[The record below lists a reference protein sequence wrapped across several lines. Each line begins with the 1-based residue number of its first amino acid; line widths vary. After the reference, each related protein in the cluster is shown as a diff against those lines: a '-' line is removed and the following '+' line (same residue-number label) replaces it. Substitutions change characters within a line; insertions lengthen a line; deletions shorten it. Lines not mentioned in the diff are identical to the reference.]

1 LTLLVKEKLGL
12 NNFKK
17 ILDLLKKKEGFFV
30 IASLSVRKAV
40 AISLRLLRRFAPRN
54 DNQASCHCKPAFG
67 GRGNLGSRTCRF
79 VNCVG
84 ESQSRFPTL
93 WVGKCVSEANLVS
106 DPIGFESE
114 LAKPISILRESRKK
128 EIASYRL

>member
-17 ILDLLKKKEGFFV
+17 ILDLLKKKEGFLSLR
-30 IASLSVRKAV
+30 ASRKGGV

-106 DPIGFESE
+106 DSVGFESE